1 MNTYIEENE
10 VEQEL
15 ECFYI
20 FGRITFAVREQEVVR
35 CVRFVVCLVCFGL
48 CGVHGCLIMCRYKMF
63 WLYTVA
69 RSLSRFGKQMCR
81 TCFM

>member
-35 CVRFVVCLVCFGL
+35 CVRFVVCL
-48 CGVHGCLIMCRYKMF
+48 IMF
-63 WLYTVA
+63 WSMWCTGVFNYVWV
-69 RSLSRFGKQMCR
+69 
-81 TCFM
+81 

>member
-20 FGRITFAVREQEVVR
+20 FGRITFAVREKEVVR
-35 CVRFVVCLVCFGL
+35 CVRFVVCL
-48 CGVHGCLIMCRYKMF
+48 IMF
-63 WLYTVA
+63 WSMWSTWVFNYVWV
-69 RSLSRFGKQMCR
+69 
-81 TCFM
+81 

>member
-20 FGRITFAVREQEVVR
+20 FGRITFVVREQEVVR
-35 CVRFVVCLVCFGL
+35 CVRFVVCL
-48 CGVHGCLIMCRYKMF
+48 IIF
-63 WLYTVA
+63 WSIWSTWVFNYVWV
-69 RSLSRFGKQMCR
+69 
-81 TCFM
+81 

>member
-15 ECFYI
+15 ECLYI

-35 CVRFVVCLVCFGL
+35 GVRFVVCL
-48 CGVHGCLIMCRYKMF
+48 IMF
-63 WLYTVA
+63 W
-69 RSLSRFGKQMCR
+69 SMMCM
-81 TCFM
+81 CDYLCENIFVF